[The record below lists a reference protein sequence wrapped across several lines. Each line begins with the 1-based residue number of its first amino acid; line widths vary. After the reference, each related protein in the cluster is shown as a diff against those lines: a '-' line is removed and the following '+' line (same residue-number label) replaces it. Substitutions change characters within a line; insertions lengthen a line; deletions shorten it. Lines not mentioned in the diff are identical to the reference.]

1 MLAERLL
8 LGLLI
13 SGVAI
18 GCGFVLHPFFSAI
31 LWAAILAYSTWPVF
45 LWLRSG
51 VRLGRVGA
59 ALMMVLLSAIVIA
72 LPLALAVPGG
82 SQDVNQIRVSISTL
96 LHEGLPLAP
105 DWLSDVP
112 LIGNTV
118 REYWNVWAVDL
129 SAMETALRPYIGLIA
144 ENGLSL
150 LLDIAGGVLNLL
162 MALIIAFFFWW
173 GGEQLASTLEHS
185 LQRIAGDRADRL
197 MLVTGL
203 TVRGVVYGVLGTAIV
218 QGFLTAFGL
227 WLSGVP
233 RAILF
238 GAVAA
243 ALAVLPIGAPLVWIP
258 AAIWLIGNHHTGWGI
273 FLGIYGL
280 VAVSGSDHVLRPY
293 FIARGAKLPYLLT
306 LLGVLG
312 GALTFGLLGI
322 FLGPVLLGLGYSLV
336 VEFAGASRPAME
348 AFTPPTPREFTP
360 IKPLRRAWGQR
371 RPSVPRE

>member
-1 MLAERLL
+1 
-8 LGLLI
+8 LLI
-13 SGVAI
+13 SGVAV
-18 GCGFVLHPFFSAI
+18 GCGFVLHPFISAI

-45 LWLRSG
+45 LWLRNG
-51 VRLGRVGA
+51 LRLGRVGA
-59 ALMMVLLSAIVIA
+59 AIIMVLLSAVVIA

-82 SQDVNQIRVSISTL
+82 TQDVNQLRVSVREL

-105 DWLSDVP
+105 GWLSDIP
-112 LIGNTV
+112 LVGGTI
-118 REYWNVWAVDL
+118 RDYWNVWAVDL
-129 SAMETALRPYIGLIA
+129 SAMEAFFRPYLGMIA

-150 LLDIAGGVLNLL
+150 LLDVAGGLLNLL
-162 MALIIAFFFWW
+162 MALVIAFFFWW
-173 GGEQLASTLEHS
+173 GGEQLASTLELS
-185 LQRIAGDRADRL
+185 LQRIAGVRADRL

-233 RAILF
+233 RAVLF

-258 AAIWLIGNHHTGWGI
+258 ASVWLFANDHMGWGI
-273 FLGIYGL
+273 FLAIYGA
-280 VAVSGSDHVLRPY
+280 VAVSGSDHILRPY

-312 GALTFGLLGI
+312 GALAFGLLGI

-336 VEFAGASRPAME
+336 VEFAGASKPALE
-348 AFTPPTPREFTP
+348 AFNTVA
-360 IKPLRRAWGQR
+360 PLRRPWSFRR
-371 RPSVPRE
+371 RPAIRE